1 MRLVALYGFLTLTL
15 VAQHVPVVN
24 TTRGMIPPSNAY
36 QYGNILFPGGIPPIS
51 NNHAGGLGAT
61 IAGGSYTGV
70 APGAVPQRGGRQ
82 RTVVVPY
89 AYPVYYGGGYGGYDA
104 PDQQPQNVTV
114 VVPQQQVPQVI
125 INNGYTPETSHPL
138 VREYGENELPES
150 TLRVYEGS
158 SKLRTETASRPERSG
173 MPQGSVMNEKP
184 TIYLIALKDG
194 TLRQAIGYWTQGDT
208 LHYVTP
214 DSSVN
219 HLSIGMVDRE
229 RSIELNAERKLEFD
243 LKLPR

>member
-1 MRLVALYGFLTLTL
+1 MRLTALYGFLTLTL
-15 VAQHVPVVN
+15 LAQVPPVVN
-24 TTRGMIPPSNAY
+24 TNRGMIAPSNGVR
-36 QYGNILFPGGIPPIS
+36 YGNILFPGGVPQT
-51 NNHAGGLGAT
+51 NNSYASRLGAT
-61 IAGGSYTGV
+61 VAGGSYTGV
-70 APGAVPQRGGRQ
+70 APGVRTPSHGGRP

-89 AYPVYYGGGYGGYDA
+89 AYPVYYGGGGYGDYY
-104 PDQQPQNVTV
+104 PPEQQPSNVTV

-125 INNGYTPETSHPL
+125 INNGYTPETANPVL
-138 VREYGENELPES
+138 REYGEGELPES
-150 TLRVYEGS
+150 GVRVYEGS
-158 SKLRTETASRPERSG
+158 SKKHASAPPRSDR
-173 MPQGSVMNEKP
+173 SVMDEKP

-243 LKLPR
+243 LKLPH

>member
-1 MRLVALYGFLTLTL
+1 MRLIGLYGFLTLTL
-15 VAQHVPVVN
+15 VAQNVPVVN
-24 TTRGMIPPSNAY
+24 TNRGMIPSPNAY
-36 QYGNILFPGGIPPIS
+36 RYGNILFPGGIPPVS
-51 NNHAGGLGAT
+51 NTHAGRLGAT

-70 APGAVPQRGGRQ
+70 PPGAVPPRGRQ

-89 AYPVYYGGGYGGYDA
+89 AYPVFYGGGYGGYDV

-125 INNGYTPETSHPL
+125 INNGYVPETAKPSI
-138 VREYGENELPES
+138 REYGENELPES
-150 TLRVYEGS
+150 GLRVYDGS
-158 SKLRTETASRPERSG
+158 SKRQTEAASRSDRSI
-173 MPQGSVMNEKP
+173 MDEKP

-219 HLSIGMVDRE
+219 HLSLGMVDRE
-229 RSIELNAERKLEFD
+229 RSVELNAERKLEFD
-243 LKLPR
+243 LKLR

>member
-1 MRLVALYGFLTLTL
+1 
-15 VAQHVPVVN
+15 
-24 TTRGMIPPSNAY
+24 MIAPSNGVR
-36 QYGNILFPGGIPPIS
+36 YGNILFPGGIPPGT
-51 NNHAGGLGAT
+51 NTHAGRLGAT

-70 APGAVPQRGGRQ
+70 APGVPHARQ

-89 AYPVYYGGGYGGYDA
+89 AYPVYYGGGYGDYY
-104 PDQQPQNVTV
+104 PPEQQQPSNVTV

-125 INNGYTPETSHPL
+125 INNGYTPETANPVL
-138 VREYGENELPES
+138 REYGEGELPES
-150 TLRVYEGS
+150 GVRVYDGS
-158 SKLRTETASRPERSG
+158 SKKRAEQPATRSDR
-173 MPQGSVMNEKP
+173 SVLDEKP

-243 LKLPR
+243 LKLPH